1 MCISI
6 NEKAESVFIPRYLKA
21 KNNLQTFETGIL
33 SELNQIEIYCNN
45 NYSFYMNDEF
55 APGEVTTYFAP
66 GDSLDYIIRAIQK
79 EDRRLVEDAYG
90 TRFVEVVLNDEKRK
104 IYVDPNC
111 AKSHS
116 LLY

>member
-21 KNNLQTFETGIL
+21 KNNFQTFETGIL

-79 EDRRLVEDAYG
+79 RIDDLSKMLM
-90 TRFVEVVLNDEKRK
+90 VLG
-104 IYVDPNC
+104 
-111 AKSHS
+111 
-116 LLY
+116 LLKLFLTMKKGKYT